1 MGEKTTGGAVF
12 AHIIIGAE
20 FVLSLT
26 DVLSVSAMSLPIRR
40 NRRNYGYMRL
50 FDRLF
55 GRIT

>member
-1 MGEKTTGGAVF
+1 MAEKTTGGAVF
-12 AHIIIGAE
+12 SHIIIE
-20 FVLSLT
+20 FALSLR
-26 DVLSVSAMSLPIRR
+26 DVLSVSALSLPIRR